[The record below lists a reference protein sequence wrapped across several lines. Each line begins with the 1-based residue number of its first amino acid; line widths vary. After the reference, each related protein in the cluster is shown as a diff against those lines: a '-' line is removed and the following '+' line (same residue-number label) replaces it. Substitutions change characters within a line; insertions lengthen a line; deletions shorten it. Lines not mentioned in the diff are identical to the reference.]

1 MRNCKRAF
9 KLRRSFHYYR
19 IHLILRHSILA
30 CELFG
35 PGHYWMHS
43 CRHLK
48 DYRFDFHTA
57 GTFWEGPGDYRSF
70 IFIYRLLNW
79 ISDQWG
85 RTVCARTLSFNWK
98 KEHRRELRRTHNWLC
113 LRVGLGFGG
122 WCTLYRPDIAEPWLG
137 SWECSYLVRTVKG
150 KRPSVCDC
158 CVLKTLSSGK
168 QIWYFSIEQVYFNK
182 WPTPHIFV
190 QLLWFTFPPMFTI
203 FTVGVVVSQFLNHLL
218 WSVGLGFLKSG
229 LQ

>member
-1 MRNCKRAF
+1 MYE
-9 KLRRSFHYYR
+9 KLRLRFQAKALVPLLQNSFNSATFNSCMW
-19 IHLILRHSILA
+19 II
-30 CELFG
+30 G
-35 PGHYWMHS
+35 PGHYWMRS

-57 GTFWEGPGDYRSF
+57 GTFWEAPGDYRSF

-98 KEHRRELRRTHNWLC
+98 KERRRELRRTHNWLY

-122 WCTLYRPDIAEPWLG
+122 WCTLYHPDIAEPRLG

-150 KRPSVCDC
+150 KRPSVCDW
-158 CVLKTLSSGK
+158 K
-168 QIWYFSIEQVYFNK
+168 
-182 WPTPHIFV
+182 
-190 QLLWFTFPPMFTI
+190 WFTMCTENTVLWEAVFI
-203 FTVGVVVSQFLNHLL
+203 FLYRTRLF
-218 WSVGLGFLKSG
+218 
-229 LQ
+229 